1 MVGVSQV
8 LDHLGSEMS
17 QPKEQAGHAPLRC
30 RLAYQEDIENSMI
43 LILLFLQVWHINLFL
58 MLNFVLEKAS
68 TRVEPHY
75 LDVWV
80 PTHLAKEEVTK
91 KLVSTILYSY
101 AYHLLYMC

>member
-1 MVGVSQV
+1 
-8 LDHLGSEMS
+8 
-17 QPKEQAGHAPLRC
+17 
-30 RLAYQEDIENSMI
+30 
-43 LILLFLQVWHINLFL
+43 

-80 PTHLAKEEVTK
+80 PAHLAKEEATK